1 MRPKVRDAKALGLA
15 IGPRE
20 KLELFGAE
28 SLSEDELVAIL
39 LRTGTRGVPVTEPAK
54 RVLSEAGGVH
64 GLEHATVAQLSGTSG
79 VGRAKAALIKAAL
92 ELARKNGADDSP
104 ASSSKKPYV
113 STRRGERLIP
123 FGWYGGKYSH
133 LDWLLPLLPK
143 CTHYCE
149 PFGGSAAVLL
159 NRGPSPVETYN
170 DLDGEVANFF
180 RALRDRPAELIRAIG
195 LTPFAREEFKQAIDA
210 RARRAGDLQRARLFF
225 VRARQVRTGLAQTAS
240 VGRWANCLLTSRAGM
255 SGVISRW
262 LGSVEGLAEVAQRL
276 IRVQIEN
283 DHALAVIS
291 RHDSPETLF
300 YCDPPYPHE
309 SRGDSKAY
317 GYEMSDDEHRRLADL
332 LHSVKAKAA
341 LSGYTCRLQ
350 DDLYRDWKRHDA
362 PAKICHSV
370 KQLRSEVLW
379 TNY

>member
-1 MRPKVRDAKALGLA
+1 MRDAKTKAMGLA

-20 KLELFGAE
+20 KLELFGE
-28 SLSEDELVAIL
+28 DSLSDDELVAIL
-39 LRTGTRGVPVTEPAK
+39 LRTGTRGVPVTELARK
-54 RVLSEAGGVH
+54 VLTESGGVH
-64 GLEHATVAQLSGTSG
+64 GLERATVAQLSRTSG
-79 VGRAKAALIKAAL
+79 VGRAKAALIKAAF
-92 ELARKNGADDSP
+92 ELARRNGKDDSP
-104 ASSSKKPYV
+104 APASRKPHG

-159 NRGPSPVETYN
+159 NREPSPVETYN

-180 RALRDRPAELIRAIG
+180 RVLRDRPAELIRAIG
-195 LTPFAREEFKQAIDA
+195 LTPFAREEFKHAIDA
-210 RARRAGDLQRARLFF
+210 SARRVSELQRARLFF

-283 DHALAVIS
+283 DDALSVI
-291 RHDSPETLF
+291 RRYDSPETLF

-317 GYEMSDDEHRRLADL
+317 GYEMSDDEHRKLSAL
-332 LHSVKAKAA
+332 LHSIKGRAA
-341 LSGYTCRLQ
+341 LSGYSCRLQ
-350 DDLYRDWKRHDA
+350 DELYHDWRRHEA
-362 PAKICHSV
+362 PAKVCHSV